1 MTATPTMKSVST
13 MTKKERKAYYNAQ
26 RGSWYGLNPVTRK
39 PRNSRAYD
47 RNRTRSDL
55 RQSRS
60 KID

>member
-1 MTATPTMKSVST
+1 MKPVST

-60 KID
+60 EID